1 MCSACISLLIWILL
15 RHQSFSYFSKERA
28 LYKCRLTRT
37 LSSAHRQLAV
47 YYRTSYQTSWN
58 SCSRI
63 IAKFKRKQLG
73 VVVLEVFQRAS
84 SAVGGPTSLER
95 SLQVLNSLPMQAKTL
110 LNRRQLSNEKK
121 VQILKFVIKIK
132 DITFAVILPRMP
144 QIDNSRIGEVTGES

>member
-1 MCSACISLLIWILL
+1 
-15 RHQSFSYFSKERA
+15 
-28 LYKCRLTRT
+28 
-37 LSSAHRQLAV
+37 
-47 YYRTSYQTSWN
+47 
-58 SCSRI
+58 
-63 IAKFKRKQLG
+63 